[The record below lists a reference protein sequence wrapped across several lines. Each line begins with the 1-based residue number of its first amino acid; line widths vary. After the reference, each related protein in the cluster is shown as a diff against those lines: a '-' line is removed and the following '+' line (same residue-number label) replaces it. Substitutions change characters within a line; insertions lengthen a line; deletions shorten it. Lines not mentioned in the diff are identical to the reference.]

1 MVTEEPSS
9 APALFWDELP
19 ENPEQNADWAAL
31 EALRLEASPEERA
44 ETFKVNGNK
53 KLQVGLKAKN
63 KILLREAV
71 EFYSKGLAEGC
82 GNAKLNSVLLSNR
95 SHVESLLGNW
105 RKALDDAEAALRQDP
120 TNIKVSDCT
129 AACLPVLEK
138 ASVLRRRVGELATPS
153 RQEGSS
159 SSVSQLLLP
168 HPMRTSPTFGS
179 MCCWSPTP
187 LTPAHPLHPLP
198 TPSPPL
204 PHPFPTPSPLGLPQ
218 ATFRAAR
225 AALKLRLPAQ
235 ALQYVHQ
242 GQALDPGAPEWP
254 DLVKEAAAVQ
264 AVQQAAAK
272 ARAEEDA
279 ADAAAHSLAD
289 AIVAR
294 GIKMTG
300 PQVRTEKSWKPS
312 LDGSGGRLV
321 WPLLVLYPESMVQ
334 DVIEAAGEEDTLGE
348 HLDQMFG
355 GDAPPLEFDQ
365 QREYN
370 RASIELRY
378 LSHAGKVLS
387 RAQLV
392 QALKTGSWPED
403 AEASGPNRY
412 GANAS
417 KWVVCRE
424 SWTVR
429 ELLSRPDHVVPGVPL
444 LFALA
449 KGSAYRQRFLEK
461 AQQ

>member
-31 EALRLEASPEERA
+31 EALRLEATPEERA

-129 AACLPVLEK
+129 AACLPVLDET
-138 ASVLRRRVGELATPS
+138 SVLRRR
-153 RQEGSS
+153 
-159 SSVSQLLLP
+159 
-168 HPMRTSPTFGS
+168 
-179 MCCWSPTP
+179 
-187 LTPAHPLHPLP
+187 
-198 TPSPPL
+198 
-204 PHPFPTPSPLGLPQ
+204 

-272 ARAEEDA
+272 ARAEEEA
-279 ADAAAHSLAD
+279 ADAAANSLAD

-312 LDGSGGRLV
+312 LDGPGGRLV

>member
-31 EALRLEASPEERA
+31 EALRLEATPEERA

-120 TNIKVSDCT
+120 TNIK
-129 AACLPVLEK
+129 
-138 ASVLRRRVGELATPS
+138 
-153 RQEGSS
+153 
-159 SSVSQLLLP
+159 
-168 HPMRTSPTFGS
+168 
-179 MCCWSPTP
+179 
-187 LTPAHPLHPLP
+187 
-198 TPSPPL
+198 
-204 PHPFPTPSPLGLPQ
+204 

-254 DLVKEAAAVQ
+254 DLVKEAAAVE

-279 ADAAAHSLAD
+279 AAAAANSLAD

-312 LDGSGGRLV
+312 LDGPGGRLV

-392 QALKTGSWPED
+392 EALKTGSWPED